1 MKIDGHMDEEGVR
14 ALFKN
19 RLARFKHPQRVMLV
33 DELPRNAMGKV
44 EKFELRKQIARD
56 QEK

>member
-1 MKIDGHMDEEGVR
+1 MDSDGVR

-56 QEK
+56 QEQ